1 VVRRPGTG
9 RVLRR
14 RNRAC
19 VTENDDAALRRLRI
33 CEVERDRSHAL
44 NQNRTTGPAA
54 FVTVRAVAAGA
65 GPADTIRKQ
74 FLHPKDL
81 HRMASMR
88 TASAFRFSVFGA
100 LAFACVS
107 QSALSS
113 PLLPPDHPV
122 ADRPESSLVAPSGS
136 AHVDVADDTN
146 AAALGADIVLHTSV
160 SPRRLLADFALKLR
174 NIAYVRGGRELSTGF
189 DCSGFVRYVYQQAL
203 GSELPGNSTSQFAE
217 GDRVDKNDLKM
228 GDLVFFKTHGKRVS
242 HVGMYLDNGLFIH
255 APSRGKRVRIDHL
268 DESYWAKR
276 FAGAKRPDALT

>member
-1 VVRRPGTG
+1 
-9 RVLRR
+9 
-14 RNRAC
+14 
-19 VTENDDAALRRLRI
+19 
-33 CEVERDRSHAL
+33 
-44 NQNRTTGPAA
+44 
-54 FVTVRAVAAGA
+54 
-65 GPADTIRKQ
+65 
-74 FLHPKDL
+74 
-81 HRMASMR
+81 MASMR
-88 TASAFRFSVFGA
+88 TAAAFRFSVFAA

-113 PLLPPDHPV
+113 PLLPPDRPV
-122 ADRPESSLVAPSGS
+122 ADRPESLVVPSGS
-136 AHVDVADDTN
+136 ARVDVADDIN

-217 GDRVDKNDLKM
+217 GDRVDKGDLKM

>member
-1 VVRRPGTG
+1 
-9 RVLRR
+9 
-14 RNRAC
+14 
-19 VTENDDAALRRLRI
+19 
-33 CEVERDRSHAL
+33 
-44 NQNRTTGPAA
+44 
-54 FVTVRAVAAGA
+54 
-65 GPADTIRKQ
+65 
-74 FLHPKDL
+74 
-81 HRMASMR
+81 MASMR
-88 TASAFRFSVFGA
+88 TAAAFRFSVFAA

-113 PLLPPDHPV
+113 PILPPDRPV
-122 ADRPESSLVAPSGS
+122 ADRPESSVLAAPAAS
-136 AHVDVADDTN
+136 ARVDVTDDTN

-174 NIAYVRGGRELSTGF
+174 NIAYVRGGRELNTGF

-217 GDRVDKNDLKM
+217 GDRVDKGDLRM

-276 FAGAKRPDALT
+276 FAGAKRPDALI

>member
-1 VVRRPGTG
+1 
-9 RVLRR
+9 
-14 RNRAC
+14 
-19 VTENDDAALRRLRI
+19 
-33 CEVERDRSHAL
+33 
-44 NQNRTTGPAA
+44 
-54 FVTVRAVAAGA
+54 
-65 GPADTIRKQ
+65 
-74 FLHPKDL
+74 
-81 HRMASMR
+81 MASMR
-88 TASAFRFSVFGA
+88 TAAAFRFSVFAA

-122 ADRPESSLVAPSGS
+122 ADRPESSMPVPADS
-136 AHVDVADDTN
+136 ARVDVTADTG
-146 AAALGADIVLHTSV
+146 AAALGADIVMHTSV

-174 NIAYVRGGRELSTGF
+174 NIAYVRGGRELTTGF
-189 DCSGFVRYVYQQAL
+189 DCSGFVRYVYQEAL

-217 GDRVDKNDLKM
+217 GDRVDKNDLRM

-242 HVGMYLDNGLFIH
+242 HVGIYLDNGLFIH